1 MATSEEIRKNV
12 KLEPWHCDQLEEDM
26 DGESLLYLS
35 TDIKHD
41 KFSRNTVRTLRAAG
55 RPHDTLEWAKEI
67 VEMYT
72 NPVQPTMSGAQRDIH
87 KCLERLVITY
97 RGRKNGLGAA
107 REDEVNDPRAIC
119 ILLLRAEKGFDW
131 RGRYPNPSEP
141 RRDLAIFDTGTY
153 GKSGLISLDRLEGRL
168 LLKPNVRFGND
179 GGDLQDLWS
188 ALAFLRTSGQLDP
201 TMQGIADAMY
211 YAKSN
216 HNYDHNDRKR
226 KDD

>member
-12 KLEPWHCDQLEEDM
+12 ELESYTGKQFDDYMNIEIYENCANV
-26 DGESLLYLS
+26 
-35 TDIKHD
+35 TND
-41 KFSRNTVRTLRAAG
+41 KFERRNMTPTLRAAR
-55 RPHDTLEWAKEI
+55 RPHDTLERAEEI

-72 NPVQPTMSGAQRDIH
+72 NPVQPTMSEAQKDIC
-87 KCLERLVITY
+87 KWIERLVITY

-119 ILLLRAEKGFDW
+119 LLLLRAEKGFDW
-131 RGRYPNPSEP
+131 RGRHPDPEKP
-141 RRDLAIFDTGTY
+141 RKDLAIFDTGTY
-153 GKSGLISLDRLEGRL
+153 GKFGLISLDQPDGRL
-168 LLKPNVRFGND
+168 LLKPNVRFGDD

-188 ALAFLRTSGQLDP
+188 ALAFLRTSGRLDQ

-216 HNYDHNDRKR
+216 NNYDHNDRR
-226 KDD
+226 RMDD